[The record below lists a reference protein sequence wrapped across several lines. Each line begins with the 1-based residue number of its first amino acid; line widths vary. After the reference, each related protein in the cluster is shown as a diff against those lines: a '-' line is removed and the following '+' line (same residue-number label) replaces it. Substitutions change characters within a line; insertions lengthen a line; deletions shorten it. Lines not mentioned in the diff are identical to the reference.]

1 MNILF
6 RKPVELLKIE
16 FILCDQI
23 LNVRKFIGGGI
34 VVVRSTQYLSLSYAI
49 KMLAYNDNIAKNIGG
64 PDGISHLQVL

>member
-34 VVVRSTQYLSLSYAI
+34 VVVRSKT
-49 KMLAYNDNIAKNIGG
+49 
-64 PDGISHLQVL
+64 PT